1 MLQER
6 RRQHRQW
13 QLRRTVCSCLGSEG
27 RGYQSRLELHWT
39 TLSGAVDGHLA
50 VAVPV
55 ADSLLVAPNR
65 MLVVHSLLVVGIP
78 SP

>member
-13 QLRRTVCSCLGSEG
+13 QLRRTVGSEG

-50 VAVPV
+50 VAV
-55 ADSLLVAPNR
+55 ADSLVVAPIGI
-65 MLVVHSLLVVGIP
+65 LPQAVVDSLLVVGIP
-78 SP
+78 RP